1 MKTIEVNVYKFAE
14 LSDKAKDKA
23 ISEFYDTNVNY
34 DWWDSIYD
42 DAATIGLKITG
53 FDLDRSRH
61 ANGEFTLAANEVAQ
75 NIFDNHGKTCETFKT
90 AETFMEEWQPIFN
103 NYMDENHEDYESY
116 ESEQKMQDIEDEFLK
131 SLCEDYSIM
140 LQNEY
145 EYLTSEKAIIESIEA
160 NDYDFTENGELF

>member
-1 MKTIEVNVYKFAE
+1 MKTIEVKVYQFAE

-23 ISEFYDTNVNY
+23 ISELSDINVNY
-34 DWWDSIYD
+34 DWWDSIYE
-42 DAATIGLKITG
+42 DAATIGLKITR

-75 NIFDNHGKTCETFKT
+75 NIFNEHGETCETFKT

-145 EYLTSEKAIIESIEA
+145 EYLTSEESIIESIEA
-160 NDYDFTENGELF
+160 NEYDFTENGELF